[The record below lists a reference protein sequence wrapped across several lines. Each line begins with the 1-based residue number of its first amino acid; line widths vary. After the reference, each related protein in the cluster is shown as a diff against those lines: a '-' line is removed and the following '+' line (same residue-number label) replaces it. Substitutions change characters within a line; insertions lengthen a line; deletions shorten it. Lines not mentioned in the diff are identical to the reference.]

1 MNRVFPFRGIM
12 FNKSMKNQLG
22 DFLCPPFDV
31 ISEDLKDE
39 LYGLS
44 EYNVIRLENGRI
56 NNSDNEKE
64 NKYTRASDLFNKWL
78 ENGTLIQSN
87 QPCFFILEE
96 SFEVLGSYRKRRSL
110 ISNVDLYDYEEKVV
124 LPHEKTRKK
133 QKHDR
138 FQLMKTTNANFSPIM
153 SAIEDKDRSLINFLI
168 NETSSDPEFEGLIPN
183 MHEFKIWI
191 IDDKEKISF
200 LTNLFDHENI
210 YIADGHHRYETALE
224 YKKIIGKKGSKR
236 MMNLISMNDEGL
248 LLLGYHRAFTG
259 LDEEKLDLLYKK
271 LKDFFIFSEVKWEE
285 SFYQSNY
292 SDEDKIIMVNN
303 NNSVSLSLK
312 ENLNSTYEALHAAIE
327 SVLSPDEIIHHI
339 RYEHNS
345 EEMKRKLDSNGL
357 QVCFFMNALSKNYF
371 IDMVSRGKLLPPKST
386 LFYPKLPTGLVIQY
400 LNDI

>member
-31 ISEDLKDE
+31 ISEGLKKE
-39 LYGLS
+39 LYDLS

-56 NNSDNEKE
+56 EGSDNEKE
-64 NKYTRASDLFNKWL
+64 NKYTRASDLFNGWL
-78 ENGTLIQSN
+78 KNGTLIQSD

-96 SFEVLGSYRKRRSL
+96 SFEVLGNYKKRRSL
-110 ISNVDLYDYEEKVV
+110 ISSVDLYDYEEKVV

-153 SAIEDKDRSLINFLI
+153 SAIEDKDKSLINFLI
-168 NETSSDPEFEGLIPN
+168 EETSSDPEFKGLIPN

-191 IDDKEKISF
+191 IDDEDKISF
-200 LTNLFDHENI
+200 LTNLFDGENI

-224 YKKIIGKKGSKR
+224 YKKLIGKKGSKR

-248 LLLGYHRAFTG
+248 LLLGYHRAFSG
-259 LDEEKLDLLYKK
+259 LNDEKLDLLNRK
-271 LKDFFIFSEVKWEE
+271 LQQFFIFSDVKWEE
-285 SFYQSNY
+285 SFYESNY

-303 NNSVSLSLK
+303 NNSTALSLK

-327 SVLSPDEIIHHI
+327 SVLSPDEIINHI
-339 RYEHNS
+339 RYEHDS
-345 EEMKRKLDSNGL
+345 EEMKRKLDSNDL
-357 QVCFFMNALSKNYF
+357 QLCFFMNALSKNYF

>member
-1 MNRVFPFRGIM
+1 MARVFPFRGIM

-31 ISEDLKDE
+31 ISEGLKEE

-56 NNSDNEKE
+56 DISDNEKE
-64 NKYTRASDLFNKWL
+64 NKYTRAADLFNSWL
-78 ENGTLIQSN
+78 KNETLIQSD
-87 QPCFFILEE
+87 QPHFFILEE
-96 SFEVLGSYRKRRSL
+96 SFEVLGSYKKRRSL

-138 FQLMKTTNANFSPIM
+138 LQLMKTTNANFSPIM
-153 SAIEDKDRSLINFLI
+153 SAIEDKDKNLINFLI
-168 NETSSDPEFEGLIPN
+168 EETSSDPEFKGFIPN

-191 IDDKEKISF
+191 IDDEEKISF
-200 LTNLFDHENI
+200 LTNLFEGENI

-224 YKKIIGKKGSKR
+224 YKKLIGKKGSKR

-248 LLLGYHRAFTG
+248 LLLGYHRAFSG
-259 LDEEKLDLLYKK
+259 LNNEKLDALNRK
-271 LKDFFIFSEVKWEE
+271 LHEFFIFSDVKWEE
-285 SFYQSNY
+285 SFYESNY

-303 NNSVSLSLK
+303 NNLTALSLK

-327 SVLSPDEIIHHI
+327 SVLSSDEIINHI
-339 RYEHNS
+339 RYEHDS
-345 EEMKRKLDSNGL
+345 EEMKRKLDSNEL
-357 QVCFFMNALSKNYF
+357 QLCFFMNALSKNYF

>member
-1 MNRVFPFRGIM
+1 MARVFPFRGIM

-31 ISEDLKDE
+31 ISEGLKKE
-39 LYGLS
+39 LYDLS

-56 NNSDNEKE
+56 EGSDNEKE
-64 NKYTRASDLFNKWL
+64 NKYTRASDLFNGWL
-78 ENGTLIQSN
+78 KNGTLIQSD

-96 SFEVLGSYRKRRSL
+96 SFEVLGNYKKRRSL
-110 ISNVDLYDYEEKVV
+110 ISSVDLYDYEEKVV

-153 SAIEDKDRSLINFLI
+153 SAIEDKDKSLINFLI
-168 NETSSDPEFEGLIPN
+168 EETSSDPEFKGLIPN

-191 IDDKEKISF
+191 IDDEDKISF
-200 LTNLFDHENI
+200 LTNLFDGENI

-224 YKKIIGKKGSKR
+224 YKKLIGKKGSKR

-248 LLLGYHRAFTG
+248 LLLGYHRAFSG
-259 LDEEKLDLLYKK
+259 LNDEKLDLLNRK
-271 LKDFFIFSEVKWEE
+271 LQQFFIFSDVKWEE
-285 SFYQSNY
+285 SFYESNY

-303 NNSVSLSLK
+303 NNSTALSLK

-327 SVLSPDEIIHHI
+327 SVLSPDEIINHI
-339 RYEHNS
+339 RYEHDS
-345 EEMKRKLDSNGL
+345 EEMKRKLDSNDL
-357 QVCFFMNALSKNYF
+357 QLCFFMNALSKNYF

>member
-1 MNRVFPFRGIM
+1 MARVFPFRGIM
-12 FNKSMKNQLG
+12 FNKSMKKQLG

-31 ISEDLKDE
+31 ISEDLKE
-39 LYGLS
+39 KLYGLS

-56 NNSDNEKE
+56 DGSDNEKE
-64 NKYTRASDLFNKWL
+64 NKYTRASDLFNVWL
-78 ENGTLIQSN
+78 KNKTLIQSDK
-87 QPCFFILEE
+87 PCFFILEE
-96 SFEVLGSYRKRRSL
+96 SFKVLGKYKKRRSL

-138 FQLMKTTNANFSPIM
+138 LQLMKATNANFSPIM
-153 SAIEDKDRSLINFLI
+153 SAIEDKDKNLINFLI
-168 NETSSDPEFEGLIPN
+168 EETSSDPEFEGLIPN

-191 IDDKEKISF
+191 IDDEEKISF
-200 LTNLFDHENI
+200 LNNLFDHENI

-224 YKKIIGKKGSKR
+224 YKKIAGKKGSKR

-248 LLLGYHRAFTG
+248 LLLGYHRAFYG
-259 LDEEKLDLLYKK
+259 LNDEKLSSLNMK
-271 LKDFFIFSEVKWEE
+271 LKDFFIFSDVKWKK
-285 SFYQSNY
+285 SFYESNY

-303 NNSVSLSLK
+303 NNATVLSLK
-312 ENLNSTYEALHAAIE
+312 ENLNSTYEALHDAIE

-339 RYEHNS
+339 RYEHDS
-345 EEMKRKLDSNGL
+345 KEMKNKLDSNEL
-357 QVCFFMNALSKNYF
+357 QLCFFMNALSKNYF
-371 IDMVSRGKLLPPKST
+371 IDMVSRGRLLPPKST

>member
-1 MNRVFPFRGIM
+1 MARVFPFRGIM
-12 FNKSMKNQLG
+12 FNKNMKNQLG

-31 ISEDLKDE
+31 INEDLKDE

-56 NNSDNEKE
+56 NSSDNEKE
-64 NKYTRASDLFNKWL
+64 NKYTRASDLFNRWL
-78 ENGTLIQSN
+78 KNGTLIQRD

-96 SFEVLGSYRKRRSL
+96 SFEVLGNYRKRRSI
-110 ISNVDLYDYEEKVV
+110 ISNVDLYDYEEKIV

-168 NETSSDPEFEGLIPN
+168 KETSSDPEFEGLIPN

-200 LTNLFDHENI
+200 LTDLFDHENI

-224 YKKIIGKKGSKR
+224 YKKIIGKKDSKR

-248 LLLGYHRAFTG
+248 LLLGYHRAFAG
-259 LDEEKLDLLYKK
+259 LDEEKLDSLNRK
-271 LKDFFIFSEVKWEE
+271 LQDFFIFSEVKWKE
-285 SFYQSNY
+285 SYYQSNY

-312 ENLNSTYEALHAAIE
+312 ENLNSTYEALHSAIE
-327 SVLSPDEIIHHI
+327 SVLSPDEITHYI

-345 EEMKRKLDSNGL
+345 EEMKRKLDSNEL